1 MAGAGAKKQFEANRK
16 KLSALRIAIAVGII
30 AHALIRMVLRQ
41 GYLSKWHWIGFGATF
56 MLEAFAYSAIS
67 RFAEPEYSESGELL
81 YGGADLNMG
90 GMCGYWH
97 DLLYISV
104 FTQVATCLS
113 LYLWYT
119 LLVVPGF
126 ALYML
131 AANVLLPYWRS
142 TSGAGQEQV
151 MDEATRKKMERTQQR
166 AERRR
171 MKWR

>member
-131 AANVLLPYWRS
+131 AANVLLPGREVGG
-142 TSGAGQEQV
+142 TEGGREV

>member
-97 DLLYISV
+97 DLLYIRFV
-104 FTQVATCLS
+104 KGGKGGGGREGRGRKRRGTGWERHARGLCGLARHGGHAGRQPGRGPAAATH
-113 LYLWYT
+113 
-119 LLVVPGF
+119 
-126 ALYML
+126 
-131 AANVLLPYWRS
+131 
-142 TSGAGQEQV
+142 
-151 MDEATRKKMERTQQR
+151 
-166 AERRR
+166 
-171 MKWR
+171 

>member
-1 MAGAGAKKQFEANRK
+1 M
-16 KLSALRIAIAVGII
+16 
-30 AHALIRMVLRQ
+30 
-41 GYLSKWHWIGFGATF
+41 
-56 MLEAFAYSAIS
+56 
-67 RFAEPEYSESGELL
+67 
-81 YGGADLNMG
+81 
-90 GMCGYWH
+90 
-97 DLLYISV
+97 

-151 MDEATRKKMERTQQR
+151 GGRGGGGGRWGRREAEEGGRERGREVGGTEGGREVAQR
-166 AERRR
+166 HRRR
-171 MKWR
+171 GAGGAAATTYELAAWMLA